1 MEALACR
8 EGLSL
13 AMDLNLQRFRLA
25 CDNKNVIRSLSG
37 MDMGAYGH
45 VVREIKARASVFI
58 HSEFVH
64 ENRASNVDAHVL
76 ARSSIYAPLGR
87 HVWFI
92 EPPDGI
98 CSTYTFVAH
107 IPLHIN
113 KEGASFCKKKL
124 CRSCKI
130 PFISCA
136 TSWCLSNLDSVVAI
150 ERKIEQSATPTTSE
164 ALQKRGMDRAAEGIH
179 GPAAK
184 RAHGHSGRG
193 TTDGLWH

>member
-37 MDMGAYGH
+37 MGMGAYGH

-92 EPPDGI
+92 EQPDGI
-98 CSTYTFVAH
+98 CSTYTFTH
-107 IPLHIN
+107 
-113 KEGASFCKKKL
+113 
-124 CRSCKI
+124 
-130 PFISCA
+130 
-136 TSWCLSNLDSVVAI
+136 
-150 ERKIEQSATPTTSE
+150 Q
-164 ALQKRGMDRAAEGIH
+164 
-179 GPAAK
+179 
-184 RAHGHSGRG
+184 
-193 TTDGLWH
+193 